1 MSTPRHGHDR
11 PAAPEH
17 PHAGP
22 GPHDNHDRHAGHGH
36 HPDADTHGQAMPQGH
51 AHSALDEEHQVH
63 DHGKHAG
70 HSTAMFKNRFWV
82 SLVLSIPVV
91 FFSHM
96 VGQLLGYHVPEFPG
110 SAWTAPVLGTVI
122 YLYGGAP
129 FLKSGLTE
137 LRARQPGMMLLI
149 AMAITVAF
157 VASWVTSL
165 GIGDLMLDFWWE
177 LALLVVIM
185 LLGHWM
191 EMRALGAAS
200 SALDA
205 LAELLPEEA
214 EKLTAD
220 GTTVTVP
227 IGELAVGDT
236 VLVRAGGRVPADGT
250 LIEGTAEFD
259 ESMITGESRAVARTG
274 AETVVAGTVATDN
287 TVRVRIEAIGAD
299 TALAGIQRM
308 VADAQASSSRAQAL
322 ADRAAALL
330 FWFALVAALIIAIV
344 WTVIGQPTD
353 AVTRTVTV
361 LVIACPHA
369 LGLAIPLV
377 IAISTERAAKAGLL
391 IKDRMALE
399 KMRTIDVVLFDK
411 TGTLTE
417 GAHAVT
423 GTAPAPGISEA
434 ELLAYAAAAEADS
447 EHPVAR
453 AIVTAA
459 THLAEAAG
467 LGLRGTGFQAATG
480 RGVRATVAG
489 SEVLVGGPNM
499 LRELALDTPEALT
512 GALRSW
518 ADRGAGV
525 LHVLLDRTVIGAIAV
540 EDRVRPE
547 SRAAVAALHAR
558 GVKVAMITGD
568 ARQVAEAVARDLGI
582 DEVFAE
588 VLPQDKDTKV
598 SQLQSRGLSVAMV
611 GDGVNDAPARA
622 EVGIAIGAGTD
633 VAMESAGVVLAGND
647 PPGRAVDDRA
657 VPRQL
662 PQDGPEPGVGHRLQ
676 RDLRAAGRRGARP
689 DRVRALPR
697 GRRDPD
703 VCLHHRGGPQRPAAA
718 PDRPGPGPP
727 GPGLH
732 GGPAPGRAA
741 RGRLRPLTPS
751 SPTPSHEERH
761 PP

>member
-1 MSTPRHGHDR
+1 MSTPHHD
-11 PAAPEH
+11 
-17 PHAGP
+17 
-22 GPHDNHDRHAGHGH
+22 HDRHAGHDH
-36 HPDADTHGQAMPQGH
+36 RPDAVTHGQAMPQGH
-51 AHSALDEEHQVH
+51 AHSALDEDHQVH

-82 SLVLSIPVV
+82 SLVLSVPVV

-96 VGQLLGYHVPEFPG
+96 VGQLLGYHVPEFVG
-110 SAWTAPVLGTVI
+110 SQWIASVLGTVI

-129 FLKSGLTE
+129 FLKGGLTE

-165 GIGDLMLDFWWE
+165 GVGDLMLDFWWE

-214 EKLTAD
+214 EKIVD
-220 GTTVTVP
+220 GATVTVP

-236 VLVRAGGRVPADGT
+236 VLVRAGGRVPADGVLT
-250 LIEGTAEFD
+250 EGTAEFD
-259 ESMITGESRAVARTG
+259 ESMITGESRAVARTIG
-274 AETVVAGTVATDN
+274 DRVVAGTVATDN
-287 TVRVRIEAIGAD
+287 TVRVRIEAVGAD

-308 VADAQASSSRAQAL
+308 VADAQDSSSRAQAL

-330 FWFALVAALIIAIV
+330 FWFALGAAVITAIV
-344 WTVIGQPTD
+344 WTIIGQPTD

-399 KMRTIDVVLFDK
+399 RMRTIDVVLFDK

-423 GTAPAPGISEA
+423 GTAPAPGTTAA

-459 THLAEAAG
+459 GQNAEAVT

-480 RGVRATVAG
+480 RGVKATVAG
-489 SEVLVGGPNM
+489 AEVLVGGPNM
-499 LRELALDTPEALT
+499 LRELALDAPEALT
-512 GALRSW
+512 VDIRSW
-518 ADRGAGV
+518 TDRGAGV
-525 LHVLLDRTVIGAIAV
+525 LHVVKDRTVIGAIAV
-540 EDRVRPE
+540 EDQVRRE

-611 GDGVNDAPARA
+611 GDGVNDAPALARA

-647 PPGRAVDDRA
+647 PRAVLSMIELSHASYRKMVQNLVWATGYNVISVPLAAGVLAPIGFVLSPAVGAILMSASTIVVALNAQLLRRIDLDPVRLAPPSTGDRRPAGQPAA
-657 VPRQL
+657 VP
-662 PQDGPEPGVGHRLQ
+662 
-676 RDLRAAGRRGARP
+676 AR
-689 DRVRALPR
+689 
-697 GRRDPD
+697 
-703 VCLHHRGGPQRPAAA
+703 
-718 PDRPGPGPP
+718 
-727 GPGLH
+727 
-732 GGPAPGRAA
+732 
-741 RGRLRPLTPS
+741 
-751 SPTPSHEERH
+751 
-761 PP
+761 